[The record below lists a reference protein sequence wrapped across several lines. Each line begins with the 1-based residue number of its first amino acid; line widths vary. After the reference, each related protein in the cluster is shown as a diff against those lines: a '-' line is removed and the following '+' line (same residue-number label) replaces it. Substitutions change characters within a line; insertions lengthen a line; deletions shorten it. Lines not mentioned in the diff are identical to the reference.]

1 VPDTTQ
7 DLAAPPEPLQGIFG
21 LDLGRMKAALGYGQ
35 SFDIAVREF
44 RVGNRNAA
52 LIMVDGF
59 SHDLLV
65 QQVMIS
71 LMRAEQG
78 DPASSLEMILARDLV
93 FAKINP
99 VGTIKEA
106 VGQVL
111 MGRTV
116 LLVDGALDAVAIDM
130 RTYPGRN
137 PEEPDLERVI
147 RGSRDGFVETVMF
160 NVALIRR
167 RLRDPRLRFEL
178 QPVGRRSQTDVVV
191 AYLQDV
197 ADPALVQEVRSRL
210 RKVDVDGLPMA
221 EKSLEEFI
229 LEQRKW
235 WNPYPTIRYTERPDV
250 TAVHLLEGHVAILVD
265 TSPSVMLLPVTIFHH
280 IQHAEEYRQ
289 DVLVG
294 AYLRWVRT
302 FGIFISAFITP
313 VWILLAHYP
322 ELMPALQ
329 GVIGTKGQFAVP
341 VWLQFFLAEILL
353 DIFRMALV
361 HTPTALSTSLG
372 IIGAILLGQMAIDV
386 GLLAAETVMYVAL
399 AAIGTFATPSMEFAM
414 AVRLFRLL
422 YLLGVV
428 VLGPVGFFLVLIVNL
443 LLLLV
448 TRSFGVPYTWPLIP
462 LDVSALTNVLVR
474 RPVPVHRM
482 RPRMLRPLDP
492 DRIPDEGKSEKQG
505 GIARPTPKRPAPIR
519 QWRRPRRGERPD
531 DDGMN

>member
-1 VPDTTQ
+1 MGYAAHGVHGFGPMFQGTPQMPLGQAYPPQTGGPQQPNQGIGTPGRAGSEPAACPSDGWTRGRTGLVAQQGVQLALQQELEMNLLKLQQVISESQQIAKKLELILGEVSQGTMQDAGQGQEVVKGEKRGNREWGYPVPDTTQ

-329 GVIGTKGQFAVP
+329 GVIGTKGQFAVR
-341 VWLQFFLAEILL
+341 LQFFLAEHC
-353 DIFRMALV
+353 R
-361 HTPTALSTSLG
+361 
-372 IIGAILLGQMAIDV
+372 
-386 GLLAAETVMYVAL
+386 
-399 AAIGTFATPSMEFAM
+399 TFSA
-414 AVRLFRLL
+414 
-422 YLLGVV
+422 
-428 VLGPVGFFLVLIVNL
+428 
-443 LLLLV
+443 
-448 TRSFGVPYTWPLIP
+448 WPWCIP
-462 LDVSALTNVLVR
+462 
-474 RPVPVHRM
+474 
-482 RPRMLRPLDP
+482 
-492 DRIPDEGKSEKQG
+492 
-505 GIARPTPKRPAPIR
+505 
-519 QWRRPRRGERPD
+519 
-531 DDGMN
+531 

>member
-1 VPDTTQ
+1 
-7 DLAAPPEPLQGIFG
+7 
-21 LDLGRMKAALGYGQ
+21 M
-35 SFDIAVREF
+35 
-44 RVGNRNAA
+44 
-52 LIMVDGF
+52 
-59 SHDLLV
+59 
-65 QQVMIS
+65 
-71 LMRAEQG
+71 
-78 DPASSLEMILARDLV
+78 
-93 FAKINP
+93 
-99 VGTIKEA
+99 
-106 VGQVL
+106 
-111 MGRTV
+111 
-116 LLVDGALDAVAIDM
+116 
-130 RTYPGRN
+130 
-137 PEEPDLERVI
+137 
-147 RGSRDGFVETVMF
+147 
-160 NVALIRR
+160 
-167 RLRDPRLRFEL
+167 
-178 QPVGRRSQTDVVV
+178 
-191 AYLQDV
+191 
-197 ADPALVQEVRSRL
+197 QEVRSRL

-361 HTPTALSTSLG
+361 HPDRPLHFLG
-372 IIGAILLGQMAIDV
+372 YRGAILLGQMAIDV
-386 GLLAAETVMYVAL
+386 RLLAAETVMYVAL
-399 AAIGTFATPSMEFAM
+399 AAIGTLPPSMEFAM
-414 AVRLFRLL
+414 AVRLFRFVPV
-422 YLLGVV
+422 GE

-448 TRSFGVPYTWPLIP
+448 TRSFGATLG
-462 LDVSALTNVLVR
+462 
-474 RPVPVHRM
+474 
-482 RPRMLRPLDP
+482 P
-492 DRIPDEGKSEKQG
+492 DT
-505 GIARPTPKRPAPIR
+505 A
-519 QWRRPRRGERPD
+519 
-531 DDGMN
+531 